1 MSHDRDVPIQNPE
14 SAIQNCLIRTAT
26 TDDAYTI
33 ARMRQA
39 MWDEMSPD
47 NPAPREYRESL
58 FVYWHEM
65 LHSGRAVG
73 WIAEAGGAI
82 GVAML
87 LIHDHPPRPH
97 GAIRRGYVTNVYVAP
112 EHRRRG
118 VARRLMETVIAYGRE
133 HGLQRL
139 ELRTSDMGRDLYES
153 VGFEPAEFLILR
165 LDQDP
170 RRHANTG
177 EDQLAEQE
185 QREHL

>member
-1 MSHDRDVPIQNPE
+1 M
-14 SAIQNCLIRTAT
+14 IRPAT

-33 ARMRQA
+33 ARMRAA
-39 MWDEMSPD
+39 MWDEMNPD
-47 NPAPREYRESL
+47 KPAPREYREAL
-58 FVYWHEM
+58 YVYWYE
-65 LHSGRAVG
+65 LLESGRAVG
-73 WIAEAGGAI
+73 WIAEDGSAV

-118 VARRLMETVIAYGRE
+118 VGRRLMETVIAYGRE
-133 HGLQRL
+133 HDFQRL

-170 RRHANTG
+170 RIHANG
-177 EDQLAEQE
+177 REDQLAEQE
-185 QREHL
+185 QREHI